1 MDRIRGITSRE
12 QFRDYRARYLKAN
25 SRDRGGA
32 WNRHAI
38 SASRLSDQLT
48 IYGREMV
55 GANRCTVTQAVE
67 AMPDTITQ
75 RRLADA
81 FYWLGTREEWLEA
94 LRAIDFGDDYEPAV
108 SPRDCAIGGEEDSSW
123 T

>member
-1 MDRIRGITSRE
+1 MDRIRGITSKE
-12 QFRDYRARYLKAN
+12 QFRDYRARYLKAS
-25 SRDRGGA
+25 SRDKGGA

-38 SASRLSDQLT
+38 LASRLSDQLT

-55 GANRCTVTQAVE
+55 RAGRCSITQAVE

-81 FYWLGTREEWLEA
+81 FYWLGTREEWFEA
-94 LRAIDFGDDYEPAV
+94 LRAIDFGDDESA
-108 SPRDCAIGGEEDSSW
+108 A
-123 T
+123 